1 MARPYAT
8 EMSKLAETFSWAVSC
23 DITAL
28 RQAVRTAGLSSL
40 TAIGSGGSLTAAHAL
55 ASLHRRWTGHL
66 AAVATPL
73 EAISEPIASTTSS
86 WLVSAGG
93 TNVDILAAFHALVA
107 REPRQLGIMCG
118 KADSPLASAA
128 RAHPFTDLVIYPPP
142 AGKDGFL
149 ATNSLLAFVTLL
161 TRAYAAEFDPGD
173 SNFEQETGG
182 LLSLLHDAERW
193 EQWRTLLHP
202 VWSRATT
209 LILHGPTSRIGA
221 IDLES
226 KFTEAALGN
235 LQIADFRNF
244 AHGRHHWLAKR
255 ADESAVIAFVSD
267 ADEELARKTLDLIPT
282 SIPQVRLTIAGS
294 PESAMLASLFAALK
308 ITGWAGEARDLDPG
322 RPGVPDFGRKLYH
335 LALPKPRR
343 RSAEQSM
350 GEDDVV
356 AIERKAGLS
365 IERLERQGSLLHWS
379 GSLGSF
385 RRRLAVA
392 HFSGAIL
399 DYDGTLVDARSR
411 LHPPSNEMVTEL
423 SRILSSGGRIGV
435 ATGRGVSVRRD
446 LRVAIPSEF
455 WDRVLIGY
463 YNGAELGLLADD
475 TVPGSTGSVCEELIA
490 VAAALRAQTELMDI
504 ASQTDRK
511 YQITLEA
518 RRPTTEG
525 RLWDLAQQTLLLTGQ
540 RHLAITRSS
549 HSVDVVAP
557 NVSKLNVLHR
567 LQTDHPGSSWLAI
580 GDRGR
585 WPGNDYELLKSS
597 YALSVDE
604 LSVDPETCW
613 NLAPRGQRGVEVTL
627 GYLRALVS
635 DGTSLRFGLSAQ

>member
-1 MARPYAT
+1 MARPYVS

-40 TAIGSGGSLTAAHAL
+40 MAVGSGGSLTAAHAL
-55 ASLHRRWTGHL
+55 ASLHRRWTGYL

-73 EAISEPIASTTSS
+73 EAISEPISSATSS
-86 WLVSAGG
+86 WLISAGG
-93 TNVDILAAFHALVA
+93 SNVDIIAAFHALVA

-118 KADSPLASAA
+118 KAESPLAAAA
-128 RAHPFTDLVIYPPP
+128 RSHPFTDLVIYPPP

-161 TRAYAAEFDPGD
+161 TRAYAAEFDQGD
-173 SNFEQETGG
+173 STFGHETGA
-182 LLSLLHDAERW
+182 LLALLRDAERW
-193 EQWRTLLHP
+193 EHWKMILQP
-202 VWSRATT
+202 VWGRATT
-209 LILHGPTSRIGA
+209 LVLHGPTTRIGA
-221 IDLES
+221 VDLES

-255 ADESAVIAFVSD
+255 ADESAVIAFVSA
-267 ADEELARKTLDLIPT
+267 ADEELAQKTLDLIPT
-282 SIPQVRLTIAGS
+282 SIPQVRLPIAGS

-335 LALPKPRR
+335 LALPKPPR
-343 RSAEQSM
+343 RSPAQKMSD
-350 GEDDVV
+350 DDVV
-356 AIERKAGLS
+356 AIERKAGLMVA
-365 IERLERQGSLLHWS
+365 RLESQESLLHWS
-379 GSLGSF
+379 DSLGAF
-385 RRRLAVA
+385 RRRLGDA
-392 HFSGAIL
+392 HFAGAIL
-399 DYDGTLVDARSR
+399 DYDGTLVDSRSR
-411 LHPPSNEMVTEL
+411 FHPPSDGMAAEL
-423 SRILSSGGRIGV
+423 SRILLSGGRIGV

-446 LRVAIPSEF
+446 LRTVISREC

-463 YNGAELGLLADD
+463 YNGAELGLLSDD
-475 TVPGSTGSVCEELIA
+475 TVPDSTGAVCEELSA
-490 VAAALRAQTELMDI
+490 VAGALRSQTELADI
-504 ASQTDRK
+504 ANQTDRR

-540 RHLAITRSS
+540 RHLTITRSS

-557 NVSKLNVLHR
+557 NVSKLNVLLR
-567 LQTDHPGSSWLAI
+567 LQADHPGTNWLAI

-585 WPGNDYELLKSS
+585 WPGNDYELLKTP

-604 LSVDPETCW
+604 LSVDSETCW
-613 NLAPRGQRGVEVTL
+613 SLAPRGQRGAEVTL
-627 GYLRALVS
+627 IYLRALVS
-635 DGTSLRFGLSAQ
+635 DGASFRFDLPAR

>member
-8 EMSKLAETFSWAVSC
+8 EMSKLAETFSWAISC

-40 TAIGSGGSLTAAHAL
+40 MAIGSGGSLTAAHAL

-73 EAISEPIASTTSS
+73 EAIFEPISSATSS

-93 TNVDILAAFHALVA
+93 SNVDIIAAFHALVA
-107 REPRQLGIMCG
+107 REPRQLAVMCG
-118 KADSPLASAA
+118 KADSPLSAA
-128 RAHPFTDLVIYPPP
+128 ALAHPFTDLVVYPPP

-161 TRAYAAEFDPGD
+161 TRAYAAEFDQGD
-173 SNFEQETGG
+173 SSFGEESSA
-182 LLSLLHDAERW
+182 LLALLCDAERW
-193 EQWRTLLHP
+193 DQWKTLLQP
-202 VWSRATT
+202 AWGRATT
-209 LILHGPTSRIGA
+209 LVLHGPTTRIGA
-221 IDLES
+221 VDLES

-255 ADESAVIAFVSD
+255 ADESAVIAFVSA
-267 ADEELARKTLDLIPT
+267 ADEELALKTLDLIPT
-282 SIPQVRLTIAGS
+282 SIPQVRLPIAGS

-335 LALPKPRR
+335 LALPKLPRR
-343 RSAEQSM
+343 SGAQSM
-350 GEDDVV
+350 RDDDVV
-356 AIERKAGLS
+356 AIERKAGQPVA
-365 IERLERQGSLLHWS
+365 RLEGQENLPWWS
-379 GSLGSF
+379 ESLGAF
-385 RRRLAVA
+385 RHRLKEARFA
-392 HFSGAIL
+392 GAIL
-399 DYDGTLVDARSR
+399 DYDGTLVDSRSR
-411 LHPPSNEMVTEL
+411 FDPPSDAIAAEL
-423 SRILSSGGRIGV
+423 SRILLSGGRIGV

-446 LRVAIPSEF
+446 LRTVVPRDC

-463 YNGAELGLLADD
+463 YNGAELGLLSDD
-475 TVPGSTGSVCEELIA
+475 AVPDSTETVCEELSA
-490 VAAALRAQTELMDI
+490 VAGALRSQTELVDI
-504 ASQTDRK
+504 ASQTDRR

-525 RLWDLAQQTLLLTGQ
+525 RLWDLAQQTLLLTAQ
-540 RHLAITRSS
+540 RHLSVTRSS

-557 NVSKLNVLHR
+557 NVTKLNVLQR
-567 LQTDHPGSSWLAI
+567 LQADHPGTNWLAI

-585 WPGNDYELLKSS
+585 WPGNDYELLKTPH
-597 YALSVDE
+597 ALSVDE
-604 LSVDPETCW
+604 LSVDSETCW

-627 GYLRALVS
+627 IYLRALVS
-635 DGTSLRFGLSAQ
+635 EGASLRFDLSAR